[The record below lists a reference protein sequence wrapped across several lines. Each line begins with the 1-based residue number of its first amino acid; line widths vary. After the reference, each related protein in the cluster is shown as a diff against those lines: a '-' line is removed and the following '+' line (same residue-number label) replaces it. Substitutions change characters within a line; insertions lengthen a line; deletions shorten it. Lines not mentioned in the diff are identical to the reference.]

1 MPLLKKSENIAT
13 YRKEKIKDG
22 DYVYAPDNLMEGVY
36 FRGGVII
43 DFKQED
49 RLEKEFCEE
58 WRDDSIANSSV
69 VKLRKIAGTTFLT
82 KGILQDIGMHLKQNP
97 EINVVF
103 INSTMTSL
111 QIKKL
116 QKRWNDF
123 LCDREDRV
131 RRYNLKSVEKE
142 MYSPT
147 DIDSESEAS
156 GTEMTQ
162 EQLMA
167 RTIRVVDRFGVIL

>member
-1 MPLLKKSENIAT
+1 M
-13 YRKEKIKDG
+13 
-22 DYVYAPDNLMEGVY
+22 
-36 FRGGVII
+36 
-43 DFKQED
+43 
-49 RLEKEFCEE
+49 
-58 WRDDSIANSSV
+58 
-69 VKLRKIAGTTFLT
+69 
-82 KGILQDIGMHLKQNP
+82 
-97 EINVVF
+97 
-103 INSTMTSL
+103 
-111 QIKKL
+111 
-116 QKRWNDF
+116 
-123 LCDREDRV
+123 CDREDRV

>member
-1 MPLLKKSENIAT
+1 MYKKEN
-13 YRKEKIKDG
+13 IKDG

-36 FRGGVII
+36 FRGGIII

-69 VKLRKIAGTTFLT
+69 IKLRKISGTTFLT

-111 QIKKL
+111 
-116 QKRWNDF
+116 
-123 LCDREDRV
+123 
-131 RRYNLKSVEKE
+131 
-142 MYSPT
+142 
-147 DIDSESEAS
+147 
-156 GTEMTQ
+156 
-162 EQLMA
+162 
-167 RTIRVVDRFGVIL
+167 